1 MFYGRA
7 AGHDALFSLGLEYNE
22 DDDWN
27 SLPSKGG
34 WVRPFLGGQ
43 GPKVLVFTILSAK
56 GKGGEV
62 LSYRAIFTRPMGPS
76 VPICTL
82 GPMFSGACDGGYL
95 SSNFKKL
102 PAQVI
107 PLHAGKLL

>member
-7 AGHDALFSLGLEYNE
+7 AGQDALFSLGLEYNE

-27 SLPSKGG
+27 LLPSKGG

-56 GKGGEV
+56 RERRWSPCFQDHLYQPQGTISPHLRFG
-62 LSYRAIFTRPMGPS
+62 TS
-76 VPICTL
+76 VQWGL
-82 GPMFSGACDGGYL
+82 
-95 SSNFKKL
+95 
-102 PAQVI
+102 
-107 PLHAGKLL
+107 